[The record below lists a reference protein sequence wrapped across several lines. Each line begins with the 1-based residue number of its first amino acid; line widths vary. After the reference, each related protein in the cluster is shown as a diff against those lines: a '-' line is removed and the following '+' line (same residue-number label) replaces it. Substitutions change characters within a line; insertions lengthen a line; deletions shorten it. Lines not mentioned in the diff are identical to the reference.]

1 MAGFTGSHRVPYIV
15 LRAMRRPLF
24 VLVAV
29 YAASMLGWRLIPGPD
44 GVPLSFFHAF
54 YFLAYTATT
63 TGFGEIPYLYTDLQR
78 MWAIVSLYAGVIA
91 WVYAIG
97 AIIQLI
103 QNPHFQQ
110 ALAERGFAKRVAML
124 TEPFVIVCGF
134 GNRGSLLTRGLSDA
148 GLAAVILDRDPD
160 RIHAVKLRDYAVPAE
175 ALCADARIPER
186 LIKAGLLRSQCRA
199 VVALTDDEDV
209 NAKVALAARLLNPH
223 ARVIAQLTRDEY
235 EETLATLGGDIHIV
249 DPFHTFARYL
259 GATIHNPLIHMLNEW
274 LIGAPHANLAM
285 YADIPRG
292 KWILCGFG
300 RLGRA
305 IHATLQELGIR
316 TVVIDSAIPPT
327 EANGRDIIAGRINQK
342 NLRAAGIEDAAG
354 IVVGTD
360 SDSDNLGTVLNARA
374 LNPRIFVLVRQNQHR
389 NQVLFDGARA
399 DLIMQ
404 PTLVSA
410 RRILFLLTAP
420 LLRTF
425 FNEIRESQA
434 KGHNEF
440 LLSVIRDLHD
450 TVGGRAAPRL
460 WTVRVEEEQ
469 APALAQLLDEG
480 HAITFDDILS
490 DPADRNRRVS
500 CVPLV
505 IRSKGATRVM
515 PDVDHRIL
523 RGDEILFCG
532 RSHACR
538 LVDATLANP
547 YTLRYLMTGVEEPR
561 SLVLRWLARRHAAAS
576 RVPG

>member
-15 LRAMRRPLF
+15 LRSMRRPLF
-24 VLVAV
+24 VLVCV
-29 YAASMLGWRLIPGPD
+29 YATSMLGWRLIPGPD

-63 TGFGEIPYLYTDLQR
+63 TGFGEIPYNYTNLQR
-78 MWAIVSLYAGVIA
+78 MWAIVSLYAGVVA

-110 ALAERGFAKRVAML
+110 ALAERSFAKRVARL
-124 TEPFVIVCGF
+124 TEPFVIICGF

-160 RIHAVKLRDYAVPAE
+160 RIHAVKLRDYQVPTE
-175 ALCADARIPER
+175 ALCTDARAPER
-186 LIKAGLLRSQCRA
+186 LIKAGLLRPQCRA
-199 VVALTDDEDV
+199 LVALTDDEDV

-223 ARVIAQLTRDEY
+223 IRVIVQLTREEY
-235 EETLATLGGDIHIV
+235 EETLGTLGGDIHIV

-259 GATIHNPLIHMLNEW
+259 GATIHNPLVHMLNEW
-274 LIGAPHANLAM
+274 LIGAAHANLAM

-300 RLGRA
+300 RLGRS
-305 IHATLQELGIR
+305 IRATLTELGVPA
-316 TVVIDSAIPPT
+316 VVIDSGIPPR
-327 EANGRDIIAGRINQK
+327 EADGRDIIAGRINHETLQ
-342 NLRAAGIEDAAG
+342 AAGIEDAVG

-360 SDSDNLGTVLNARA
+360 SDSDNLSTVLNARA
-374 LNPRIFVLVRQNQHR
+374 LNPKIFVLVRQNMHR
-389 NQVLFDGARA
+389 NQVLFDAARA

-425 FNEIRESQA
+425 FNEIRDSQTE
-434 KGHNEF
+434 GRDEF
-440 LLSVIRDLHD
+440 LMAVIRDLHD
-450 TVGGRAAPRL
+450 IVGGKAAPRL
-460 WTVRVEEEQ
+460 WTIRVDDEQ
-469 APALAQLLDEG
+469 APALAGILDEG
-480 HAITFDDILS
+480 HAITFEDILS
-490 DPADRNRRVS
+490 DPADRNRRVA

-505 IRSKGATRVM
+505 IKSETATKVM
-515 PDVDHRIL
+515 PNVDYRIR
-523 RGDEILFCG
+523 RGDQILFCG
-532 RSHACR
+532 RVHAYR
-538 LVDATLANP
+538 LVDATLANQ
-547 YTLRYLMTGVEEPR
+547 YTLRYLMTGEEEPR
-561 SLVLRWLARRHAAAS
+561 SLLLRWLVRRYAAS
-576 RVPG
+576 GAK